1 MIPERIWLQWD
12 DSKNEFDCRCITWCD
27 SPIPEADNIEY
38 VRSPQW
44 VSVADR
50 LPEKIQAVIGTDG
63 KHTYESTIY
72 HSNGVWFWV
81 DEPQDKVKTT
91 TIAWQPLPA
100 PPKA

>member
-1 MIPERIWLQWD
+1 MSKIPERMYYTGYFRQERGGTWL
-12 DSKNEFDCRCITWCD
+12 SYTRINETDIAY
-27 SPIPEADNIEY
+27 IPEQ
-38 VRSPQW
+38 QW